1 MTIDIIQRLECE
13 STALLHAADR
23 NPLILAIVLGNASR
37 EKYVRFLAITYHY
50 LRWSGPLL
58 AETAEGLRRTG
69 RCSNLI
75 ELLDAKVA
83 EESQH
88 DAWVLDDLRALGA
101 NPEVLE
107 ATAVPNAVQAY
118 VQWSL
123 TLAQEGSPAYLGAA
137 YALEFLAM
145 HRAKIAADN
154 LCARKLINN
163 IEGSVSFLAG
173 HGEADADH
181 VAQLGACL
189 GSIEDERDH
198 DDIALSASIMR
209 SLYPRF
215 FREQSEKGACGSFVA

>member
-1 MTIDIIQRLECE
+1 MTTDIVRRLECE
-13 STALLHAADR
+13 STALLQAVDR
-23 NPLILAIVLGNASR
+23 NPLILAIVLGHASR

-69 RCSNLI
+69 RCSYLV

-83 EESQH
+83 EESRH

-101 NPEVLE
+101 NPEVIK

-123 TLAQEGSPAYLGAA
+123 ILAQEGSPAYLGAA

-163 IEGSVSFLAG
+163 IE
-173 HGEADADH
+173 
-181 VAQLGACL
+181 
-189 GSIEDERDH
+189 R
-198 DDIALSASIMR
+198 
-209 SLYPRF
+209 
-215 FREQSEKGACGSFVA
+215 